1 MTYKKKRLDQ
11 ATHHYPS
18 ELSRGN
24 YTLEEIA
31 DMMGLTRERVRQ
43 IEAMGLRK
51 LRRALRLRGL
61 DMSVLLP
68 DNNDTDKF

>member
-24 YTLEEIA
+24 FTLEEIA
-31 DMMGLTRERVRQ
+31 EMMGLTRERVRQ
-43 IEAMGLRK
+43 IEAMALRK
-51 LRRALRLRGL
+51 LRRALRLRGI
-61 DMSVLLP
+61 DADSIIP
-68 DNNDTDKF
+68 KDIDKY

>member
-1 MTYKKKRLDQ
+1 MTYNKKRLDQ

-31 DMMGLTRERVRQ
+31 EMMGLTRERVRQ
-43 IEAMGLRK
+43 IEANALRK
-51 LRRALRLRGL
+51 LRRALYRRGI
-61 DMSVLLP
+61 DADSIIP
-68 DNNDTDKF
+68 RDIDKY

>member
-1 MTYKKKRLDQ
+1 MTYNKKRFDQ

-31 DMMGLTRERVRQ
+31 EMMGLTRERVRQ
-43 IEAMGLRK
+43 IEANALRK
-51 LRRALRLRGL
+51 LRRALIRRGI
-61 DMSVLLP
+61 DADSIIP
-68 DNNDTDKF
+68 RDIDKY

>member
-1 MTYKKKRLDQ
+1 MTYKKKRFDQ

-31 DMMGLTRERVRQ
+31 DMMGCTRERVRQ
-43 IEAMGLRK
+43 IEAMALRK
-51 LRRALRLRGL
+51 LRKALIRRGI
-61 DMSVLLP
+61 DADSIIP
-68 DNNDTDKF
+68 KDIDKY

>member
-1 MTYKKKRLDQ
+1 MTYNKRRLDQ

-31 DMMGLTRERVRQ
+31 EMMGLTRERVRQ
-43 IEAMGLRK
+43 IEANALRK
-51 LRRALRLRGL
+51 LRRALIRRGI
-61 DMSVLLP
+61 DADSIIP
-68 DNNDTDKF
+68 RDIDKY

>member
-1 MTYKKKRLDQ
+1 MTQNKKRLDQ

-31 DMMGLTRERVRQ
+31 EMMGLTRERVRQ
-43 IEAMGLRK
+43 IEAMALRK
-51 LRRALRLRGL
+51 LRRALVRRGI
-61 DMSVLLP
+61 DADSIIP
-68 DNNDTDKF
+68 RDIDKY

>member
-31 DMMGLTRERVRQ
+31 EMMGLTRERVRQ
-43 IEAMGLRK
+43 IEAMALRK
-51 LRRALRLRGL
+51 LRRALRLRGI
-61 DMSVLLP
+61 DADSIIP
-68 DNNDTDKF
+68 KDIDKY